1 MGFEDGFLC
10 LPHELMR
17 LFEIALLRSE
27 KGFVCFTSCV
37 TSLATRPKAIIS
49 GEVLVDSVIS
59 NPSRLD
65 VEKVLDASSS

>member
-37 TSLATRPKAIIS
+37 TSLGDKAEGNHFGGS
-49 GEVLVDSVIS
+49 AG
-59 NPSRLD
+59 
-65 VEKVLDASSS
+65 